1 MLEANHIYLG
11 NCLDVMADIAD
22 GSVDAV
28 VCDLPYGVLNR
39 KNKAAQ
45 WDCMIPLEPLW
56 AHYERI
62 IKPRGAILL
71 FAQGMFT
78 ARLMMSNPKM
88 WRYNLVW
95 DKVRGA
101 GFLNAKRMPMR
112 THEDICVFYKQL
124 PAYHPQMKAGEPNH
138 SRGSLKKGVTNNC
151 YGSLRITET
160 GTSRMKYPG
169 SILSFPKERGKKGS
183 LHPTQKPVNLL
194 RYLIRTYSEQGGLIL
209 DNAMGSGST
218 CVAAMMEGRRYIGI
232 EKEARWFATAEER
245 IREVERQP
253 ELFVYGDTIAEQK
266 TKQGT
271 ALDSAGTV
279 AKEQFTISSIH

>member
-194 RYLIRTYSEQGGLIL
+194 RYLIRTYSEQGGANSRQC
-209 DNAMGSGST
+209 DGQRQYMCGCYDGGKAVYRDREGGEVVCDGRGEDQGSGE
-218 CVAAMMEGRRYIGI
+218 AAGVVCLRRYNRRA
-232 EKEARWFATAEER
+232 KDEARDRT
-245 IREVERQP
+245 
-253 ELFVYGDTIAEQK
+253 
-266 TKQGT
+266 
-271 ALDSAGTV
+271 
-279 AKEQFTISSIH
+279 